1 MKLAIM
7 QPYLF
12 PYIGYFQLINAV
24 DKFVIYD
31 DVNFIKQGWINRN
44 NILINN
50 SAHLFTVPLSNQS
63 SFSKINS
70 VMINEKLYSPWVKKF
85 IKSVELSYNKAPF
98 FNEIFPLLH
107 TFFLSEE
114 NYISNMASKSL
125 KLISDYIGITT
136 SFEYSSVEYANK
148 YLNSQERV
156 LDICKQEKATQY
168 INPIGGIEIYTK
180 ELFENAGIELNFI
193 KTNFIEYKQFK
204 NEFIP
209 GLSIIDVLMFNS
221 KEKTKEM
228 LVHFKL
234 I

>member
-7 QPYLF
+7 QPYFF
-12 PYIGYFQLINAV
+12 PYLGYFQLINAADV
-24 DKFVIYD
+24 FVIFD
-31 DVNFIKQGWINRN
+31 DVNYINKGWINRN
-44 NILINN
+44 NILVNGKTNLITLPLKEANQN
-50 SAHLFTVPLSNQS
+50 KLIKDVELFDDSRN
-63 SFSKINS
+63 I
-70 VMINEKLYSPWVKKF
+70 EKLLKTIEFNYK
-85 IKSVELSYNKAPF
+85 KAPF
-98 FNEIFPLLH
+98 FELIHPIITDIMTSKLDN
-107 TFFLSEE
+107 
-114 NYISNMASKSL
+114 ISAFNLNA
-125 KLISDYIGITT
+125 ITT
-136 SFEYSSVEYANK
+136 ICNYLDISSKIIPSSVIYNNADLKAQN
-148 YLNSQERV
+148 RI

-180 ELFENAGIELNFI
+180 ELFENTGIELNFI

>member
-156 LDICKQEKATQY
+156 LDICIKAQADNY
-168 INPIGGIEIYTK
+168 INMIGGQELYSK
-180 ELFENAGIELNFI
+180 ETFLEKGVVLNFI
-193 KTNFIEYKQFK
+193 KSNTIEYKQYNDKFVS
-204 NEFIP
+204 N
-209 GLSIIDVLMFNS
+209 LSIIDLLMFNDV
-221 KEKTKEM
+221 
-228 LVHFKL
+228 LAIRQFLNNYKL